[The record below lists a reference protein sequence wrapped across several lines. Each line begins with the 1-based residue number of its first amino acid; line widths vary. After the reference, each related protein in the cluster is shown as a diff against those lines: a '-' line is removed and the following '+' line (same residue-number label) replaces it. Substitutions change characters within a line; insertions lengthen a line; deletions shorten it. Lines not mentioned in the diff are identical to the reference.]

1 MEVSM
6 IQLYDGGAYVLNGTE
21 IIADTVESASIL
33 AGKLGSVP
41 EKEEA
46 KKQTIAYGIL
56 KAHNTSDNMDKLKIR
71 FDKLTSHD
79 ITFVGIIQTAR
90 ASGLEKFPMPYVL
103 TNCHNSLCAVGG
115 TINED
120 DHMFGLTCAKKY
132 GGMYVPPH
140 QAVIHQ
146 FAREMLAG
154 GGKMILG
161 SDSHTRYGALGT
173 MAMGEGGPELVKQL
187 LNQTYDISMPGVVGV
202 YLTGSPMKGVGPQDV
217 ALAIIKAVFECG
229 YVNNKVME
237 FIGDGVANLSADFR
251 IGVDVMTTE
260 TTCLSS
266 IWRTDE
272 KIQEFYEIHGRAD
285 DYKELN
291 PGPAAYYDGMIVVN
305 LSEIK
310 PMIAMPFH
318 PSNAYTIE
326 ELNANLDDILADCE
340 ARGRVSLGD
349 QVHFSLR
356 DKVRNGKLYVDQ
368 GIIAGCAGG
377 GFENI
382 CAAAD
387 ILKGRSIGADEFTL
401 SVYPASMPVYMELI
415 KNGSAAMLMETGT
428 VLKTAFCGPCFGAGD
443 TPSNNGFSIR
453 HSTRNFPN
461 REGSK
466 LQNGQIAS
474 VALMDARSIAATAA
488 NKGYLTAATDLDV
501 EFRNPKYFFDKKIYE
516 NRVFDSKGVAD
527 PSVEIHFGPNIK
539 DWPAMSA
546 LPEYLVLKVVSEI
559 HDPVTTTD
567 ELIPSGETS
576 SYRSNPLGLAEFT
589 LSRKDPEYVGRA
601 KEIQKA
607 QKAIEA
613 GNCPL
618 DAVPELKTVMDAVH
632 TKYPEAGKGNLGVGS
647 TIFAVKPGDGSAR
660 EQAASCQK
668 VLGGWANI
676 ANSYATK
683 RYRSNLINWGML
695 PFLIDEG
702 ELPFKNGDYLFVPHI
717 TEAVKNGAKEVEAYV
732 VKDGQ
737 LHAFT
742 LKLGEMTPEE
752 REIIL
757 KGCLIN
763 YNRV

>member
-1 MEVSM
+1 M
-6 IQLYDGGAYVLNGTE
+6 IKLSNTGAYLLNGAE
-21 IIADTVESASIL
+21 VVECNGEEQAALAAKTGSSVSKKEAAKNTMAYKIL
-33 AGKLGSVP
+33 ES
-41 EKEEA
+41 
-46 KKQTIAYGIL
+46 
-56 KAHNTSDNMDKLKIR
+56 HNTSRNMDKLMIK

-90 ASGLEKFPMPYVL
+90 ASGLEKFPIPYVL

-120 DHMFGLTCAKKY
+120 DHMFGLSCAKKY
-132 GGMYVPPH
+132 GGVYVPPH

-146 FAREMLAG
+146 YAREMLAG

-187 LNQTYDISMPGVVGV
+187 LEQTYDINMPEVVAI
-202 YLTGSPMKGVGPQDV
+202 YMTGEPAKGVGPQDV
-217 ALAIIKAVFECG
+217 ALAIIGAVFANG
-229 YVNNKVME
+229 YVKNKVME
-237 FIGDGVANLSADFR
+237 FVGPGVSSLSADFR

-272 KIQEFYEIHGRAD
+272 KIREFYEIHGRSE
-285 DYKELN
+285 DYRELN
-291 PGPAAYYDGMIVVN
+291 PGEVAYYDGMVYVD
-305 LSEIK
+305 LSKIK

-318 PSNAYTIE
+318 PSNTYTIE
-326 ELNANLDDILADCE
+326 ELNANLVDILHDVEKKAL
-340 ARGRVSLGD
+340 VSLDGKVD
-349 QVHFSLR
+349 YKLT
-356 DKVRNGKLYVDQ
+356 DKVRDGKLYVEQ

-382 CAAAD
+382 CDAAD
-387 ILKGRSIGADEFTL
+387 ILKGRSIGSDEFTL
-401 SVYPASMPVYMELI
+401 SVYPASTPIYVELAR
-415 KNGSAAMLMETGT
+415 NGKLADLLATGAI
-428 VLKTAFCGPCFGAGD
+428 VKTAFCGPCFGAGD
-443 TPSNNGFSIR
+443 TPANNAFSIR

-466 LQNGQIAS
+466 LQNGQISS

-488 NKGYLTAATDLDV
+488 NKGFLTAATELDM
-501 EFRNPKYFFDKKIYE
+501 EYTSPKYYFDKSIYK

-527 PSVEIHFGPNIK
+527 ASVEIKFGPNIK
-539 DWPAMSA
+539 DWPEMIA
-546 LPEYLVLKVVSEI
+546 LTENLVLKVVSEI

-576 SYRSNPLGLAEFT
+576 SYRSNPLGLAEFA
-589 LSRKDPEYVGRA
+589 LSRKDPDYVKRA
-601 KEIQKA
+601 KEVQAAEKA
-607 QKAIEA
+607 REA
-613 GNCPL
+613 GTCPAEVL
-618 DAVPELKTVMDAVH
+618 PEFEAVMDIIKKEFSEVNR
-632 TKYPEAGKGNLGVGS
+632 ENIGIGS
-647 TIFAVKPGDGSAR
+647 TIYAVKPGDGSAR

-676 ANSYATK
+676 AKEYATK

-695 PFLIDEG
+695 PFIYEEE
-702 ELPFKNGDYLFVPHI
+702 ELPFKNGDYIFVPEI
-717 TEAVKNGAKEVEAYV
+717 VKAVKEKSMEIEAYV
-732 VKDGQ
+732 VKKEG
-737 LHAFT
+737 LEKFM
-742 LKLGEMTPEE
+742 LKMGELTDDE
-752 REIIL
+752 RDIIL

-763 YNRV
+763 YNKR

>member
-1 MEVSM
+1 MK
-6 IQLYDGGAYVLNGTE
+6 LYDKGAYLLNGTE
-21 IIADTVESASIL
+21 LVEDGRDAADIIKSRTGETITSS
-33 AGKLGSVP
+33 
-41 EKEEA
+41 EA
-46 KKQTIAYGIL
+46 AKNTIAYGIL
-56 KAHNTSDNMDKLKIR
+56 KEHNTSGSMEKLQIK

-90 ASGLEKFPMPYVL
+90 ASGLEKFPIPYVL

-132 GGMYVPPH
+132 GGIYVPPH

-173 MAMGEGGPELVKQL
+173 MAIGEGGPELVKQL
-187 LNQTYDISMPGVVGV
+187 LSKTYDINMPGVVGV
-202 YLTGSPMKGVGPQDV
+202 YLTGTPAKGVGPQDI
-217 ALAIIKAVFECG
+217 ALAIIGEVFDRG
-229 YVNNKVME
+229 YVKNKVME
-237 FIGDGVANLSADFR
+237 FVGPGVSNLSVDYR

-272 KIQEFYEIHGRAD
+272 KVKEFYDIHGRVGE
-285 DYKELN
+285 YKELN
-291 PGPAAYYDGMIVVN
+291 PGKVAYYDGMIEID
-305 LSEIK
+305 LGTIK

-318 PSNAYTIE
+318 PSNTYTID
-326 ELNANLDDILADCE
+326 ELNANLMDILDDCE
-340 ARGRVSLGD
+340 KRAEVSFDGAVKLD
-349 QVHFSLR
+349 LKS
-356 DKVRNGKLYVDQ
+356 KVRDGKLYVDQ

-382 CAAAD
+382 CDAAD
-387 ILKGRSIGADEFTL
+387 ILKGKSIGANEFTL
-401 SVYPASMPVYMELI
+401 SVYPASTPVYMELV
-415 KNGSAAMLMETGT
+415 KNGAVASLMETGAI
-428 VLKTAFCGPCFGAGD
+428 VKTAFCGPCFGAGD
-443 TPSNNGFSIR
+443 TPANNAFSIR

-466 LQNGQIAS
+466 VQNGQVAS

-488 NKGYLTAATDLDV
+488 NKGILTSAADMDV
-501 EFRNPKYFFDKKIYE
+501 NYTKPKYFFDKTIYE

-527 PSVEIHFGPNIK
+527 PSVEIQFGPNIK

-546 LPEYLVLKVVSEI
+546 LPEHMVLKVVSEI

-576 SYRSNPLGLAEFT
+576 SFRSNPLGLAEFA
-589 LSRKDPEYVGRA
+589 LSRKDPAYVGRA
-601 KEIQKA
+601 KEVQKA
-607 QKAIEA
+607 QKAIEE
-613 GNCPL
+613 GKN
-618 DAVPELKTVMDAVH
+618 PEEGFAEIAPVIETIKKEYTDV
-632 TKYPEAGKGNLGVGS
+632 TKENLGVGS

-668 VLGGWANI
+668 VLGGWSNI
-676 ANSYATK
+676 ANEYATK

-695 PFLIDEG
+695 PFLIPEG
-702 ELPFKNGDYLFVPHI
+702 ELPFRNGDYLFVPEI
-717 TEAVKNGAKEVEAYV
+717 REAIEQKKTEIDAFV
-732 VKDGQ
+732 VKDGK
-737 LHAFT
+737 LVPFT
-742 LKLGEMTPEE
+742 LQMGELTEDE
-752 REIIL
+752 RTIIL

-763 YNRV
+763 YYRG

>member
-1 MEVSM
+1 MM
-6 IQLYDGGAYVLNGTE
+6 IQLLEGGTYLVNGTE
-21 IIADTVESASIL
+21 LVEPAKAAAQEL
-33 AGKLGSVP
+33 PAP
-41 EKEEA
+41 EEA
-46 KKQTIAYGIL
+46 AKQTMAYNIL
-56 KAHNTSDNMDKLKIR
+56 RDHNTSGNMEKLQIK

-90 ASGLEKFPMPYVL
+90 ASGLEKFPVPYVL

-132 GGMYVPPH
+132 GGVYVPPH

-187 LNQTYDISMPGVVGV
+187 LSKTYDINMPGVVGV
-202 YLTGSPMKGVGPQDV
+202 YMTGAPIPGVGPQDV
-217 ALAIIKAVFECG
+217 ALAIIGAVFKNG
-229 YVNNKVME
+229 FVKNKVME
-237 FIGDGVANLSADFR
+237 FVGPGVANLSADFR

-266 IWRTDE
+266 IWRTDD
-272 KIQEFYEIHGRAD
+272 KIEEFYAIHGRSE

-291 PGPAAYYDGMIVVN
+291 PGPVAYYDGMLVVE
-305 LSEIK
+305 LDKIR

-318 PSNAYTIE
+318 PSNTYTID
-326 ELNANLDDILADCE
+326 ELNANLMDILDDVEKKAQI
-340 ARGRVSLGD
+340 SLDGKID
-349 QVHFSLR
+349 FTLK
-356 DKVRNGKLYVDQ
+356 DKVHDGKLYVEQ

-387 ILKGRSIGADEFTL
+387 ILKGASIGADAFTL
-401 SVYPASMPVYMELI
+401 SVYPASTPIYMELA
-415 KNGSAAMLMETGT
+415 KNGTLATLIETGAI
-428 VLKTAFCGPCFGAGD
+428 VKTAFCGPCFGAGD
-443 TPSNNGFSIR
+443 TPANNAFSIR

-466 LQNGQIAS
+466 IQNGQISS

-488 NKGYLTAATDLDV
+488 NKGRLTPAT
-501 EFRNPKYFFDKKIYE
+501 EYAGTYSNPKYYFDGTIYK

-527 PSVEIHFGPNIK
+527 PSVEIQFGPNIK
-539 DWPAMSA
+539 DWPQMPA
-546 LPEYLVLKVVSEI
+546 LAENLILKVVSEI

-576 SYRSNPLGLAEFT
+576 SFRSNPLGLAEFT
-589 LSRKDPEYVGRA
+589 LSRKDPAYVGRA
-601 KEIQKA
+601 KEVQVA
-607 QKAIEA
+607 EKAIQNGECPAEA
-613 GNCPL
+613 L
-618 DAVPELKTVMDAVH
+618 PELKPVFEAVH
-632 TKYPEAGKGNLGVGS
+632 TKYPQVDKTNVGVGS

-676 ANSYATK
+676 ANEYATK

-695 PFLIDEG
+695 PFLIPEGDLPFANGNYLFIPDVRKAVEEKWDSITAYKVGEELTPFTLTLG
-702 ELPFKNGDYLFVPHI
+702 ELTD
-717 TEAVKNGAKEVEAYV
+717 
-732 VKDGQ
+732 D
-737 LHAFT
+737 
-742 LKLGEMTPEE
+742 E

-763 YNRV
+763 YYRNEGNIQ

>member
-1 MEVSM
+1 M
-6 IQLYDGGAYVLNGTE
+6 IQLFSEGAYLVDGITLVKE
-21 IIADTVESASIL
+21 SEVEAL
-33 AGKLGSVP
+33 KQLTGKVVS
-41 EKEEA
+41 KEEA
-46 KKQTIAYGIL
+46 SKNTIAYGIL
-56 KAHNTSDNMDKLKIR
+56 RDHNTSGNMEKLQIK

-90 ASGLEKFPMPYVL
+90 ASGIEKFPVPYVL

-120 DHMFGLTCAKKY
+120 DHMFGLTAAKKY
-132 GGMYVPPH
+132 GGVYVPPH

-187 LNQTYDISMPGVVGV
+187 LNRTYDINMPGVIGI
-202 YLTGSPMKGVGPQDV
+202 YLKGKPVKGVGPQDV
-217 ALAIIKAVFECG
+217 ALAIIGAVFEKG

-237 FIGDGVANLSADFR
+237 FVGPGVSNLSADFR

-266 IWRTDE
+266 IWRTDD
-272 KIQEFYEIHGRAD
+272 KIKEFYEIHGRSED
-285 DYKELN
+285 FKELN
-291 PGPAAYYDGMIVVN
+291 PGKVAYYDGIVEVD
-305 LSEIK
+305 LDKIK

-318 PSNAYTIE
+318 PSNTYTIE
-326 ELNANLDDILADCE
+326 EVNANLDDILADVE
-340 ARGRVSLGD
+340 KRALVSLDGAVD
-349 QVHFSLR
+349 YSLR
-356 DKVRNGKLYVDQ
+356 DKVHNGKLYVDQ

-377 GFENI
+377 GYENI
-382 CAAAD
+382 CAAAN
-387 ILKGRSIGADEFTL
+387 ILKGASIGSDEFTL
-401 SVYPASMPVYMELI
+401 SVYPASTPIYMELV
-415 KNGSAAMLMETGT
+415 KNGAVADLMQTGAI
-428 VLKTAFCGPCFGAGD
+428 VKTAFCGPCFGAGD
-443 TPSNNGFSIR
+443 TPANNAFSIR

-466 LQNGQIAS
+466 LQNGQISS

-488 NKGYLTAATDLDV
+488 NKGYLTPATDV
-501 EFRNPKYFFDKKIYE
+501 EASDFIPKYHFDKTIYD

-527 PSVEIHFGPNIK
+527 PSVEIQFGPNIK
-539 DWPAMSA
+539 DWPEMSA
-546 LPEYLVLKVVSEI
+546 LPQNMLLKVVSEI

-576 SYRSNPLGLAEFT
+576 SYRSNPLGLAEFA
-589 LSRKDPEYVGRA
+589 LSRKDPAYVGLA
-601 KEIQKA
+601 KEVQKA

-613 GNCPL
+613 GE
-618 DAVPELKTVMDAVH
+618 DAAEAFPEVKDILETVKESYADV
-632 TKYPEAGKGNLGVGS
+632 TQDNLGIGS

-676 ANSYATK
+676 ANEYATK

-695 PFLIDEG
+695 PFTIDKG
-702 ELPFKNGDYLFVPHI
+702 ELPFKNKDYIFVPDVRK
-717 TEAVKNGAKEVEAYV
+717 AVEDKLTKIPAYV
-732 VKDGQ
+732 VNEGMKEI
-737 LHAFT
+737 T
-742 LKLGEMTPEE
+742 LTLGELTDDE

-763 YNRV
+763 YYRD

>member
-1 MEVSM
+1 M
-6 IQLYDGGAYVLNGTE
+6 IKLSDGGAYLLGGTQWSE
-21 IIADTVESASIL
+21 TCDV
-33 AGKLGSVP
+33 SV
-41 EKEEA
+41 EEA
-46 KKQTIAYGIL
+46 KKNTIAYRIL
-56 KAHNTSDNMDKLKIR
+56 KDHNVSGNMEQLQIK

-90 ASGLEKFPMPYVL
+90 ASGLEKFPIPYVL

-132 GGMYVPPH
+132 GGVYVPPH

-146 FAREMLAG
+146 FAREMLSG

-187 LNQTYDISMPGVVGV
+187 LNRTYDIKMPEVVAV
-202 YLTGSPMKGVGPQDV
+202 YLTGEPAPGVGPQDV
-217 ALAIIKAVFECG
+217 ALSIIGAVFANG
-229 YVNNKVME
+229 YVKNKVME
-237 FIGDGVANLSADFR
+237 FVGPGVANLSADFR
-251 IGVDVMTTE
+251 IGIDVMTTE

-266 IWRTDE
+266 IWQTDE
-272 KIQEFYEIHGRAD
+272 TIREYYATHGREEE
-285 DYKELN
+285 YKCLA
-291 PGPAAYYDGMIVVN
+291 PGKTAYYDGVIEVDLGTV
-305 LSEIK
+305 S

-318 PSNAYTIE
+318 PSNTYTIDE
-326 ELNANLDDILADCE
+326 VNANLKDILADVE
-340 ARGRVSLGD
+340 KRARVSLDD
-349 QVHFSLR
+349 QVEYSLQ
-356 DKVRNGKLYVDQ
+356 DKVHDGKLYVEQ

-387 ILKGRSIGADEFTL
+387 ILNGESIGNSAFTL
-401 SVYPASMPVYMELI
+401 SVYPASTPIYMELI
-415 KNGSAAMLMETGT
+415 KNGCATKLLETGAI
-428 VLKTAFCGPCFGAGD
+428 LKTAFCGPCFGAGD
-443 TPSNNGFSIR
+443 TPANRAFSIR

-466 LQNGQIAS
+466 LQNKQIAS

-488 NKGYLTAATDLDV
+488 NRGILTSAAKLIETKTLQ
-501 EFRNPKYFFDKKIYE
+501 KYKYHFDASIYE
-516 NRVFDSKGVAD
+516 NRVFDSKGKAD
-527 PSVEIHFGPNIK
+527 PQTEIHFGPNIK
-539 DWPAMSA
+539 DWPKMEA
-546 LPEYLVLKVVSEI
+546 LPENLVLKVVSEI

-576 SYRSNPLGLAEFT
+576 SFRSNPMGLAEFT
-589 LSRKDPEYVGRA
+589 LSRKDPAYVGLA
-601 KEIQKA
+601 KEVR
-607 QKAIEA
+607 AIEEA
-613 GNCPL
+613 RVRGEHPCEVNAEVKPVMSVIRQTFPDASHENC
-618 DAVPELKTVMDAVH
+618 
-632 TKYPEAGKGNLGVGS
+632 GFGS

-676 ANSYATK
+676 ANEYATK

-695 PFLIDEG
+695 PFLIEKG
-702 ELPFKNGDYLFVPHI
+702 ELPFSNKQYLFIPGI
-717 TEAVKNGAKEVEAYV
+717 RKAVAEKQDEIKAYAV
-732 VKDGQ
+732 GENELK
-737 LHAFT
+737 AFT
-742 LKLGEMTPEE
+742 VRLGDLTDTE

-763 YNRV
+763 YYRG

>member
-1 MEVSM
+1 MVT
-6 IQLYDGGAYVLNGTE
+6 LYDGGAYLVNGTE
-21 IIADTVESASIL
+21 LIPDGPEQEAELKAK
-33 AGKLGSVP
+33 AGAAVS
-41 EKEEA
+41 KEEA
-46 KKQTIAYGIL
+46 SKNTMAYRIL
-56 KAHNTSDNMDKLKIR
+56 QAHNTSGNDKKLQVK

-90 ASGLEKFPMPYVL
+90 ASGLTEFPIPYVL

-120 DHMFGLTCAKKY
+120 DHVFGLSCAKRY
-132 GGMYVPPH
+132 GGIYVPPH

-146 FAREMLAG
+146 FAREMLAEC
-154 GGKMILG
+154 GKMILG

-173 MAMGEGGPELVKQL
+173 MAIGEGGGELVKQL
-187 LNQTYDISMPGVVGV
+187 LSKTYDVDMPGVIAI
-202 YLTGSPMKGVGPQDV
+202 YLDGKPEKGVGPQDV
-217 ALAIIKAVFECG
+217 ALAIIGATFGCG
-229 YVNNKVME
+229 YVKNKVME
-237 FIGDGVANLSADFR
+237 FVGPGVGNLSADYR
-251 IGVDVMTTE
+251 IGIDVMTTE

-272 KIQEFYEIHGRAD
+272 QIEEFYEIHGRKEA
-285 DYKELN
+285 YQELN
-291 PGPAAYYDGMIVVN
+291 PGAVTYYDGVVYVD
-305 LSEIK
+305 LSKIK

-318 PSNAYTIE
+318 PSNVYTIE
-326 ELNANLDDILADCE
+326 ELNQNLMDILDDCE
-340 ARGRVSLGD
+340 KRALVSLDGKVD
-349 QVHFSLR
+349 FTLK
-356 DKVRNGKLYVDQ
+356 DKVRNGKLYVEQ

-382 CAAAD
+382 CEAAD
-387 ILKGRSIGADEFTL
+387 ILRGSSIGADEFTL
-401 SVYPASMPVYMELI
+401 SVYPASTPIYMELA
-415 KNGSAAMLMETGT
+415 KNGVLADLIATGSI
-428 VLKTAFCGPCFGAGD
+428 VKTAFCGPCFGAGD
-443 TPSNNGFSIR
+443 TPANNAFSIR

-466 LQNGQIAS
+466 IQNGQISS

-488 NKGYLTAATDLDV
+488 NKGYLTAATDVDV
-501 EFRNPKYFFDKKIYE
+501 NFTKQKYYFDKSIYE
-516 NRVFDSKGVAD
+516 KRVYNGVGKPD
-527 PSVEIHFGPNIK
+527 PSVEIKFGPNIK
-539 DWPAMSA
+539 DWPAMSP
-546 LPEYLVLKVVSEI
+546 LPENLILKVVSEI

-613 GNCPL
+613 DSCPVE
-618 DAVPELKTVMDAVH
+618 AVPELKPIMDRIKQDYQVNR
-632 TKYPEAGKGNLGVGS
+632 KNVGVGS

-676 ANSYATK
+676 ANEYATK

-695 PFLIDEG
+695 PFIIDE
-702 ELPFKNGDYLFVPHI
+702 ELPFANGDYIFIPDI
-717 TEAVKNGAKEVEAYV
+717 AKAVQDKTDEIKAYV
-732 VKDGQ
+732 VNKDMKEFTLTLGQ
-737 LHAFT
+737 LT
-742 LKLGEMTPEE
+742 DNE

-757 KGCLIN
+757 QGCLIN
-763 YNRV
+763 YNRNH

>member
-1 MEVSM
+1 MK
-6 IQLYDGGAYVLNGTE
+6 LYDTGVYLLNGQK
-21 IIADTVESASIL
+21 I
-33 AGKLGSVP
+33 VP
-41 EKEEA
+41 ENQADFPVSKEEA
-46 KKQTIAYGIL
+46 AKSTIAYSIL
-56 KAHNTSDNMDKLKIR
+56 KAHNTSGNMDKLQIK

-90 ASGLEKFPMPYVL
+90 ASGLEKFPVPYVL

-132 GGMYVPPH
+132 GGVYVPPH

-146 FAREMLAG
+146 FAREMLAA

-187 LNQTYDISMPGVVGV
+187 LSQTYDINMPGVVAI
-202 YLTGSPMKGVGPQDV
+202 YLTGSPRPGVGPQDV
-217 ALAIIKAVFECG
+217 ALAIIGKVFANG
-229 YVNNKVME
+229 YVKNKVME
-237 FIGDGVANLSADFR
+237 FVGPGVANLSADFR

-266 IWRTDE
+266 IWQTDE
-272 KIQEFYEIHGRAD
+272 KIQEFYEIHGRSE
-285 DYKELN
+285 DYKELK
-291 PGPAAYYDGMIVVN
+291 PGETAYYDGCVEID
-305 LSEIK
+305 LSEIR

-318 PSNAYTIE
+318 PSNTYTID
-326 ELNANLDDILADCE
+326 ELKANLDDILADVE
-340 ARGRVSLGD
+340 KKAQISLDGK
-349 QVHFSLR
+349 VPYTLR
-356 DKVRNGKLYVDQ
+356 DKVIDGKLYVEQ

-387 ILKGRSIGADEFTL
+387 ILKGKSIGADAFTL
-401 SVYPASMPVYMELI
+401 SVYPASTPIYMELA
-415 KNGSAAMLMETGT
+415 KNGVLAGLLETGA
-428 VLKTAFCGPCFGAGD
+428 VVKTAFCGPCFGAGD
-443 TPSNNGFSIR
+443 TPANNAFSIR
-453 HSTRNFPN
+453 HTTRNFPN

-466 LQNGQIAS
+466 IQNGQISS

-488 NKGYLTAATDLDV
+488 NKGFLTSAEDYTGGYTGQ
-501 EFRNPKYFFDKKIYE
+501 KYFFDKTIYD
-516 NRVFDSKGVAD
+516 NRVFDSKGIAD
-527 PSVEIHFGPNIK
+527 PGVEIQFGPNIK
-539 DWPAMSA
+539 DWPEMAA
-546 LPEYLVLKVVSEI
+546 LPENLIVKVVSEI

-589 LSRKDPEYVGRA
+589 LSRKDPAYVGRA
-601 KEIQKA
+601 KEVRKA
-607 QKAIEA
+607 QKAIQEGKCPVEA
-613 GNCPL
+613 L
-618 DAVPELKTVMDAVH
+618 PEMKPVMDVI
-632 TKYPEAGKGNLGVGS
+632 KKDYPNVSKENLGVGS

-676 ANSYATK
+676 ANEYATK

-695 PFLIDEG
+695 PFLIKEG
-702 ELPFKNGDYLFVPHI
+702 ELPFANGDYLFFPQI
-717 TEAVKNGAKEVEAYV
+717 RKAVEEKDDVIQGYV
-732 VKDGQ
+732 VG
-737 LHAFT
+737 AEG
-742 LKLGEMTPEE
+742 LKEFEVALGELTDDE

-763 YNRV
+763 YNRK

>member
-1 MEVSM
+1 MVT
-6 IQLYDGGAYVLNGTE
+6 LFDGGAYLINGTE
-21 IIADTVESASIL
+21 LVQDGQAAAGYEAST
-33 AGKLGSVP
+33 GNKLS
-41 EKEEA
+41 KEEA
-46 KKQTIAYGIL
+46 AKNTMAYQIL
-56 KAHNTSDNMDKLKIR
+56 QAHNTSGNDKKLQIK

-90 ASGLEKFPMPYVL
+90 ASGLEKFPIPYVL

-120 DHMFGLTCAKKY
+120 DHMFGLSCAKRY

-146 FAREMLAG
+146 FAREMLAAG
-154 GGKMILG
+154 GQMILG

-173 MAMGEGGPELVKQL
+173 MAIGEGGGELVKQL
-187 LNQTYDISMPGVVGV
+187 LSKTYDVDMPGVVAV
-202 YLTGSPMKGVGPQDV
+202 YLTGKPQKGVGPQDV
-217 ALAIIKAVFECG
+217 ALAIIGATFGCG
-229 YVNNKVME
+229 YVKNKVME
-237 FIGDGVANLSADFR
+237 FVGPGVENLSADYR
-251 IGVDVMTTE
+251 IGIDVMTTE

-266 IWRTDE
+266 IWKTDDRI
-272 KIQEFYEIHGRAD
+272 KEFYDIHGRSG

-291 PGPAAYYDGMIVVN
+291 PGAVAYYDGVVYVD
-305 LSEIK
+305 LSEVK

-318 PSNAYTIE
+318 PSNVYTIE
-326 ELNANLDDILADCE
+326 ELNANLMDILDDCE
-340 ARGRVSLGD
+340 KRAKVSLDGKVD
-349 QVHFSLR
+349 FTLK
-356 DKVRNGKLYVDQ
+356 DKVRDGRLYVEQ

-382 CAAAD
+382 CEAAD
-387 ILKGRSIGADEFTL
+387 ILKGSYIGADEFTL
-401 SVYPASMPVYMELI
+401 SVYPASTPIYMELA
-415 KNGSAAMLMETGT
+415 KNGVLADLIETGSI
-428 VLKTAFCGPCFGAGD
+428 VKTAFCGPCFGAGD
-443 TPSNNGFSIR
+443 TPANNAFSIR

-466 LQNGQIAS
+466 IQNGQISS

-488 NKGYLTAATDLDV
+488 NKGYLTAATDVDV
-501 EFRNPKYFFDKKIYE
+501 NFTKRKYYFDKAIYE
-516 NRVFDSKGVAD
+516 NRVYNGVGKPD
-527 PSVEIHFGPNIK
+527 PSVEIKFGPNIK
-539 DWPAMSA
+539 DWPAMSP
-546 LPEYLVLKVVSEI
+546 LPENLILKVVSEI

-589 LSRKDPEYVGRA
+589 LSRKDPAYVGRA

-613 GNCPL
+613 DSCPCE
-618 DAVPELKTVMDAVH
+618 AVSELTPIMDKIKETYKISRKTV
-632 TKYPEAGKGNLGVGS
+632 GVGS

-676 ANSYATK
+676 ANEYATK

-695 PFLIDEG
+695 PFLIQDKDT
-702 ELPFKNGDYLFVPHI
+702 ELPFANDDYIFIPGI
-717 TEAVKNGAKEVEAYV
+717 AEAVKNKTDEIKAYV
-732 VKDGQ
+732 VNKDMKEFTLTLGQ
-737 LHAFT
+737 LT
-742 LKLGEMTPEE
+742 DNE

-763 YNRV
+763 YNRAGK

>member
-1 MEVSM
+1 MKLSNTGM
-6 IQLYDGGAYVLNGTE
+6 YLINGTE
-21 IIADTVESASIL
+21 LVADSASASQEIQQKT
-33 AGKLGSVP
+33 GKAVT
-41 EKEEA
+41 KEEA
-46 KKQTIAYGIL
+46 KQNTIAYGIL
-56 KAHNTSDNMDKLKIR
+56 REHNTSGNMEALQIK

-79 ITFVGIIQTAR
+79 ITYVGIIQTAR
-90 ASGLEKFPMPYVL
+90 ASGLTKFPIPYVL

-132 GGMYVPPH
+132 GGIYVPPH

-187 LNQTYDISMPGVVGV
+187 LNRTYDINMPEVVGV
-202 YLTGSPMKGVGPQDV
+202 YFTGSPRKGVGPQDV
-217 ALAIIKAVFECG
+217 ALAIIGEVFDKG
-229 YVNNKVME
+229 YVKNKVME
-237 FIGDGVANLSADFR
+237 FVGPGVANLSVDFR

-266 IWRTDE
+266 IWRTDAAVE
-272 KIQEFYEIHGRAD
+272 EFYDLHGRKEE
-285 DYKELN
+285 YKELN
-291 PGPAAYYDGMIVVN
+291 PGEVAYYDGMIEID

-318 PSNAYTIE
+318 PSNTYTIE
-326 ELNANLDDILADCE
+326 ELKKNLMDILDDCE
-340 ARGRVSLGD
+340 KRAKVSLDGKVD
-349 QVHFSLR
+349 FSLK

-382 CAAAD
+382 CDAAD
-387 ILKGRSIGADEFTL
+387 ILRGASIGPDEFTL
-401 SVYPASMPVYMELI
+401 SVYPASTPIYMELVR
-415 KNGSAAMLMETGT
+415 NGAVADLTATGAI
-428 VLKTAFCGPCFGAGD
+428 VKTAFCGPCFGAGD

-466 LQNGQIAS
+466 LQNGQISS

-488 NKGYLTAATDLDV
+488 NKGFLTAADEVDV
-501 EFRNPKYFFDKKIYE
+501 NFTKPKYFFDKTIYA

-527 PSVEIHFGPNIK
+527 ESVEIKFGPNIK
-539 DWPAMSA
+539 DWPAMSP
-546 LPEYLVLKVVSEI
+546 LPKHMFLKVVSEI

-601 KEIQKA
+601 KEVQKIQKL
-607 QKAIEA
+607 IEEDT
-613 GNCPL
+613 CPGEFS
-618 DAVPELKTVMDAVH
+618 PEFHEVIHTVKEKFTDVCRQ
-632 TKYPEAGKGNLGVGS
+632 NIGVGS

-676 ANSYATK
+676 ANEYATK

-695 PFLIDEG
+695 PFVIPEG
-702 ELPFKNGDYLFVPHI
+702 DLPFTNGDYLFIPDIYDAVAEKKETI
-717 TEAVKNGAKEVEAYV
+717 TAYV
-732 VKDGQ
+732 VKNDTMTPFD
-737 LHAFT
+737 LT
-742 LKLGEMTPEE
+742 LGELTDDE
-752 REIIL
+752 REIIE

-763 YNRV
+763 YYKAQS

>member
-1 MEVSM
+1 M
-6 IQLYDGGAYVLNGTE
+6 IKLYEHGAYLLNGTE
-21 IIADTVESASIL
+21 IIEDVNDAQAAVAAKTGQQVT
-33 AGKLGSVP
+33 
-41 EKEEA
+41 KEEA
-46 KKQTIAYGIL
+46 AKNTIAYSIL
-56 KAHNTSDNMDKLKIR
+56 EAHNTSSDMERLKIK

-90 ASGLEKFPMPYVL
+90 ASGLEKFPIPYVL

-187 LNQTYDISMPGVVGV
+187 LNKTYDIKMPGVVAI
-202 YLTGSPMKGVGPQDV
+202 YLDGEPSVGVGPQDV
-217 ALAIIKAVFECG
+217 ALAIIGATFANG

-237 FIGDGVANLSADFR
+237 FVGPGVNKLSADFR
-251 IGVDVMTTE
+251 IGIDVMTTE

-266 IWRTDE
+266 IWKTDE
-272 KIQEFYEIHGRAD
+272 TIREFYETHGRSEE
-285 DYKELN
+285 YKELN
-291 PGPAAYYDGMIVVN
+291 PGAAAYYDGLVYVD
-305 LSEIK
+305 LSKIK

-318 PSNAYTIE
+318 PSNTYTIDE
-326 ELNANLDDILADCE
+326 VNANLKDILHDVEQKAL
-340 ARGRVSLGD
+340 VSLDGA
-349 QVHFSLR
+349 VEYSLQDKIR
-356 DKVRNGKLYVDQ
+356 DGKLYVEQ

-382 CAAAD
+382 CAAAE
-387 ILKGRSIGADEFTL
+387 IIKGKNIGSDAFTF
-401 SVYPASMPVYMELI
+401 SVYPASTPVYMELVR
-415 KNGSAAMLMETGT
+415 NGAVADLMAAGT
-428 VLKTAFCGPCFGAGD
+428 IVKTAFCGPCFGAGD
-443 TPSNNGFSIR
+443 TPANNAFSIR

-466 LQNGQIAS
+466 LQSGQISS

-488 NKGYLTAATDLDV
+488 NKGFLTSAADV
-501 EFRNPKYFFDKKIYE
+501 MDREYKAPKYHFDKSIYA

-527 PSVEIHFGPNIK
+527 PSVEIQFGPNIK

-546 LPEYLVLKVVSEI
+546 LPENLILKVVSEI

-576 SYRSNPLGLAEFT
+576 SYRSNPLGLAEFA
-589 LSRKDPEYVGRA
+589 LSRKDPAYVGRA
-601 KEIQKA
+601 KEVQKA

-613 GNCPL
+613 NQCPL
-618 DAVPELKTVMDAVH
+618 EVLEELKPVMETIRAS
-632 TKYPEAGKGNLGVGS
+632 YPEVGEGNIGVGS

-676 ANSYATK
+676 ANEYATK

-695 PFLIDEG
+695 PFITEEKDT
-702 ELPFKNGDYLFVPHI
+702 ELSFKNGDYIFVPDVRKAVEDK
-717 TEAVKNGAKEVEAYV
+717 TDAVKAYV
-732 VKDGQ
+732 VGDSLKEI
-737 LHAFT
+737 T
-742 LKLGEMTPEE
+742 LKLGDLTDNE

-763 YNRV
+763 YYRG

>member
-1 MEVSM
+1 MK
-6 IQLYDGGAYVLNGTE
+6 LYNNGVYLVNGSQIIEDGPEANAAIKAATGKDVTKDGAHT
-21 IIADTVESASIL
+21 
-33 AGKLGSVP
+33 
-41 EKEEA
+41 
-46 KKQTIAYGIL
+46 QTMAYGIL
-56 KAHNTSDNMDKLKIR
+56 NSHNTSGNMEHLQIK
-71 FDKLTSHD
+71 FDKLISHD
-79 ITFVGIIQTAR
+79 ITYVGIIQTAR
-90 ASGLEKFPMPYVL
+90 ASGLEKFPIPYCL

-132 GGMYVPPH
+132 GGIYVPPH

-146 FAREMLAG
+146 FAREMMAG

-187 LNQTYDISMPGVVGV
+187 LNQTYDIGMPGVIAV
-202 YLTGSPMKGVGPQDV
+202 YMTGSPQKGVGPQDV
-217 ALAIIKAVFECG
+217 ALAIIGEVFDKG
-229 YVNNKVME
+229 YVKNKVME
-237 FIGDGVANLSADFR
+237 FVGPGVGNLSMDFR

-266 IWRTDE
+266 IWTTDTKTE
-272 KIQEFYEIHGRAD
+272 EFYDIHGRKEE
-285 DYKELN
+285 YKELN
-291 PGPAAYYDGMIVVN
+291 PGQVAYYDGMIEIN
-305 LSEIK
+305 LDEIK

-318 PSNAYTIE
+318 PSNTYTIE
-326 ELNANLDDILADCE
+326 ELNANLMDILDDCE
-340 ARGRVSLGD
+340 KRAKVSLDG
-349 QVHFSLR
+349 QVDFTLK

-382 CAAAD
+382 CDAAD
-387 ILKGRSIGADEFTL
+387 ILRGASIGPDEFTL
-401 SVYPASMPVYMELI
+401 SVYPASTPIYMELV
-415 KNGSAAMLMETGT
+415 KNGAVADLMSTGAI
-428 VLKTAFCGPCFGAGD
+428 VKTAFCGPCFGAGD

-488 NKGYLTAATDLDV
+488 NKGYLTAATDIDV
-501 EFRNPKYFFDKKIYE
+501 DFTKPKYHFDGRIYA
-516 NRVFDSKGVAD
+516 NRVFDSHGVAEPD
-527 PSVEIHFGPNIK
+527 TEIHFGPNIK
-539 DWPAMSA
+539 DWPKMSP
-546 LPEYLVLKVVSEI
+546 LPENLFLQVVSEI

-601 KEIQKA
+601 KHIQKA
-607 QKAIEA
+607 QKALEA
-613 GNCPL
+613 GECAGE
-618 DAVPELKTVMDAVH
+618 AVPELKAIVH
-632 TKYPEAGKGNLGVGS
+632 KVKETYPNVNHDNFGVGS

-676 ANSYATK
+676 ANEYATK

-695 PFLIDEG
+695 PFVIKEG
-702 ELPFKNGDYLFVPHI
+702 ELPFKNLDFIFIPEI
-717 TEAVKNGAKEVEAYV
+717 KKAVEEKAAVIKAYV
-732 VKDGQ
+732 VKDEG
-737 LHAFT
+737 LIEFDMT
-742 LKLGEMTPEE
+742 LGELTDDE

-763 YNRV
+763 YNRQ

>member
-1 MEVSM
+1 M
-6 IQLYDGGAYVLNGTE
+6 IQLFSEGAYLVDGT
-21 IIADTVESASIL
+21 TLVKESEAEALKQLTGEVVS
-33 AGKLGSVP
+33 
-41 EKEEA
+41 KEEA
-46 KKQTIAYGIL
+46 SKNTIAYGIL
-56 KAHNTSDNMDKLKIR
+56 RDHNTSGNMEKLQIK

-90 ASGLEKFPMPYVL
+90 ASGIEKFPVPYVL

-120 DHMFGLTCAKKY
+120 DHMFGLTAAKKY
-132 GGMYVPPH
+132 GGVYVPPH

-187 LNQTYDISMPGVVGV
+187 LNRTYDINMPGVIGI
-202 YLTGSPMKGVGPQDV
+202 YLKGKPVKGVGPQDV
-217 ALAIIKAVFECG
+217 ALAIIGAVFEKG

-237 FIGDGVANLSADFR
+237 FVGPGVSNLSADFR

-266 IWRTDE
+266 IWRTDD
-272 KIQEFYEIHGRAD
+272 KIKEFYEIHGRSED
-285 DYKELN
+285 FKELN
-291 PGPAAYYDGMIVVN
+291 PGKVAYYDGIVEVD
-305 LSEIK
+305 LDKIK

-318 PSNAYTIE
+318 PSNTYTIE
-326 ELNANLDDILADCE
+326 EVNANLDDILADVE
-340 ARGRVSLGD
+340 KRALVSLDGAVD
-349 QVHFSLR
+349 YSLR
-356 DKVRNGKLYVDQ
+356 DKVHDGKLYVDQ
-368 GIIAGCAGG
+368 GIIAGGG
-377 GFENI
+377 YENI
-382 CAAAD
+382 CAAAN
-387 ILKGRSIGADEFTL
+387 ILKGASIGSDEFTL
-401 SVYPASMPVYMELI
+401 SVYPASTPIYMELV
-415 KNGSAAMLMETGT
+415 KNGAVADLMQTGAI
-428 VLKTAFCGPCFGAGD
+428 VKTAFCGPCFGAGD
-443 TPSNNGFSIR
+443 TPANNAFSIR

-466 LQNGQIAS
+466 LQNGQISS

-488 NKGYLTAATDLDV
+488 NKGYLTPATDV
-501 EFRNPKYFFDKKIYE
+501 EASDFIPKYHFDKTIYD

-527 PSVEIHFGPNIK
+527 PSVEIQFGPNIK
-539 DWPAMSA
+539 DWPEMSA
-546 LPEYLVLKVVSEI
+546 LPQNMLLKVVSEI

-576 SYRSNPLGLAEFT
+576 SYRSNPLGLAEFA
-589 LSRKDPEYVGRA
+589 LSRKDPAYVGLA
-601 KEIQKA
+601 KEVQKA

-613 GNCPL
+613 GE
-618 DAVPELKTVMDAVH
+618 DAADAFPEVKDILETVKESYADV
-632 TKYPEAGKGNLGVGS
+632 TQDNLGIGS

-676 ANSYATK
+676 ANEYATK

-695 PFLIDEG
+695 PFTIDKG
-702 ELPFKNGDYLFVPHI
+702 ELPFKNKDYIFVPDVRK
-717 TEAVKNGAKEVEAYV
+717 AVEDKLTKIPAYV
-732 VKDGQ
+732 VNEGMKEI
-737 LHAFT
+737 T
-742 LKLGEMTPEE
+742 LTLGELTDDE

-763 YNRV
+763 YYRD

>member
-1 MEVSM
+1 MELL
-6 IQLYDGGAYVLNGTE
+6 QGGAYLINGTE
-21 IIADTVESASIL
+21 IVPDTAEAPAAIK
-33 AGKLGSVP
+33 AKTGKEIS
-41 EKEEA
+41 KAEA
-46 KKQTIAYGIL
+46 AKNTIAYGIL
-56 KAHNTSDNMDKLKIR
+56 ESHNTSGNMEKLKIR

-90 ASGLEKFPMPYVL
+90 ASGLQKFPMPYVL

-120 DHMFGLTCAKKY
+120 DHMFGLSCAKKY
-132 GGMYVPPH
+132 GGVYVPPH

-154 GGKMILG
+154 GGRMILG

-187 LNQTYDISMPGVVGV
+187 LNQTYDINMPGVVGV
-202 YLTGSPMKGVGPQDV
+202 YLTGAPVKGVGPQDV
-217 ALAIIKAVFECG
+217 ALAIIGAVFKNG
-229 YVNNKVME
+229 YVKNKVME
-237 FIGDGVANLSADFR
+237 FVGPGVASLSADFR
-251 IGVDVMTTE
+251 IGIDVMTTE

-266 IWRTDE
+266 IWKTDDQI
-272 KIQEFYEIHGRAD
+272 KEFYDIHGRSE

-291 PGPAAYYDGMIVVN
+291 PGEVAYYDGMIMID
-305 LSEIK
+305 LSTIR

-318 PSNAYTIE
+318 PSNTYTIE
-326 ELNANLDDILADCE
+326 ELNANLMDILDETEKRAL
-340 ARGRVSLGD
+340 VSLDGA
-349 QVHFSLR
+349 VEYHLK
-356 DKVRNGKLYVDQ
+356 DKVKNGKFIVDQ

-387 ILKGRSIGADEFTL
+387 ILKGQYIGADEFTL

-415 KNGSAAMLMETGT
+415 RNGCAATILETGA
-428 VLKTAFCGPCFGAGD
+428 VMKTAFCGPCFGAGD
-443 TPSNNGFSIR
+443 TPANNAFSIR

-466 LQNGQIAS
+466 LQNGQISS

-488 NKGYLTAATDLDV
+488 NKGVLTPATDFDG
-501 EFRNPKYFFDKKIYE
+501 EFGKYKYHFDSKIYA

-527 PSVEIHFGPNIK
+527 PNAEIHFGPNIK
-539 DWPAMSA
+539 DWPAMGA
-546 LPEYLVLKVVSEI
+546 LPENLVLRVVSEI

-589 LSRKDPEYVGRA
+589 LSRKDPAYVGLA
-601 KEIQKA
+601 KDIQKA
-607 QKAIEA
+607 EKARMA
-613 GNCPL
+613 GEHPCQAHPDVKPVMNAVKTQFA
-618 DAVPELKTVMDAVH
+618 DASHENT
-632 TKYPEAGKGNLGVGS
+632 GFGS

-676 ANSYATK
+676 ANEYATK

-695 PFLIDEG
+695 PFLIQEG
-702 ELPFKNGDYLFVPHI
+702 ELPFKNLDYLFIPGI
-717 TEAVKNGAKEVEAYV
+717 KKAVEEKAEVIKAYKV
-732 VKDGQ
+732 DAEGC
-737 LHAFT
+737 A
-742 LKLGEMTPEE
+742 LGEAFDLRLGELTDEE
-752 REIIL
+752 RQIIL

>member
-1 MEVSM
+1 M
-6 IQLYDGGAYVLNGTE
+6 IKLTDGGAYLIGGAE
-21 IIADTVESASIL
+21 IL
-33 AGKLGSVP
+33 ADGPEAAAALKAKTGK
-41 EKEEA
+41 EITRREA
-46 KKQTIAYGIL
+46 AENTIAYDIL
-56 KAHNTSDNMDKLKIR
+56 KSHNTSGNMDKLKIR

-120 DHMFGLTCAKKY
+120 DHMFGLSCAKKY
-132 GGMYVPPH
+132 GGVYVPPH

-154 GGKMILG
+154 GGRMILG

-187 LNQTYDISMPGVVGV
+187 LNQTYDINMPGVVGV
-202 YLTGSPMKGVGPQDV
+202 YLTGAPVKGVGPQDV
-217 ALAIIKAVFECG
+217 ALAIIGAVFKNG
-229 YVNNKVME
+229 YVKNKVME
-237 FIGDGVANLSADFR
+237 FVGPGVAALSADFR
-251 IGVDVMTTE
+251 IGIDVMTTE

-266 IWRTDE
+266 IWQTDAE
-272 KIQEFYEIHGRAD
+272 IEQFYEIHGRKEE
-285 DYKELN
+285 YKELK
-291 PGPAAYYDGMIVVN
+291 PGQVAYYDGMIEVD
-305 LSEIK
+305 LSRIR

-318 PSNAYTIE
+318 PSNTYTIE
-326 ELNANLDDILADCE
+326 ELNANLMDILAE
-340 ARGRVSLGD
+340 TEKKALVSLDGA
-349 QVHFSLR
+349 VEYSLR
-356 DKVRNGKLYVDQ
+356 DKVKNGKFMVDQ

-387 ILKGRSIGADEFTL
+387 ILKGRYIGADEFTL

-415 KNGSAAMLMETGT
+415 RNGCAATILETGA
-428 VLKTAFCGPCFGAGD
+428 VMKTAFCGPCFGAGD
-443 TPSNNGFSIR
+443 TPANNAFSIR

-466 LQNGQIAS
+466 LQSGQISS

-488 NKGYLTAATDLDV
+488 SKGVLTPATDFDG
-501 EFRNPKYFFDKKIYE
+501 EIGKYKYHFDSKIYA

-527 PSVEIHFGPNIK
+527 PDQEIHFGPNIK
-539 DWPAMSA
+539 DWPAMGA
-546 LPEYLVLKVVSEI
+546 LPENLVLRVVSEI

-589 LSRKDPEYVGRA
+589 LSRKDPEYVGLAKDIQRA
-601 KEIQKA
+601 EKA
-607 QKAIEA
+607 RMA
-613 GNCPL
+613 GEHPCQVHP
-618 DAVPELKTVMDAVH
+618 DVKPVMTVI
-632 TKYPEAGKGNLGVGS
+632 KNQFEGVNHENTGFGS

-676 ANSYATK
+676 ANEYATK

-695 PFLIDEG
+695 PFLIPEG
-702 ELPFKNGDYLFVPHI
+702 ELPFKRLDYLFIPGI
-717 TEAVKNGAKEVEAYV
+717 KKAVEEKAPEIKAYTVCEDGLKE
-732 VKDGQ
+732 
-737 LHAFT
+737 FT
-742 LKLGEMTPEE
+742 MKLGELTDEE
-752 REIIL
+752 RQIIL

-763 YNRV
+763 YNRI

>member
-1 MEVSM
+1 MK
-6 IQLYDGGAYVLNGTE
+6 LYEQGVYLLHGTE
-21 IIADTVESASIL
+21 LVADGPQAQDEIRQKTGQEVT
-33 AGKLGSVP
+33 
-41 EKEEA
+41 KEEA
-46 KKQTIAYGIL
+46 AKQTMAYGIL
-56 KAHNTSDNMDKLKIR
+56 ESHNTSGNMQNLQIK

-79 ITFVGIIQTAR
+79 ITYVGIIQTAR
-90 ASGLEKFPMPYVL
+90 ASGLEKFPIPYVL

-132 GGMYVPPH
+132 GGIYVPPH

-187 LNQTYDISMPGVVGV
+187 LNKTYDIAMPGVVGV
-202 YLTGSPMKGVGPQDV
+202 YLTGSPMKGVGPQDI
-217 ALAIIKAVFECG
+217 ALAIIGEVFDKG
-229 YVNNKVME
+229 YVKNKVME
-237 FIGDGVANLSADFR
+237 FVGPGVANLSVDYR

-266 IWRTDE
+266 IWRTDD
-272 KIQEFYEIHGRAD
+272 KVREFYEIHGRTEDFA
-285 DYKELN
+285 ELN
-291 PGPAAYYDGMIVVN
+291 PGQVAYYDGMIEID
-305 LSEIK
+305 LSQIK

-318 PSNAYTIE
+318 PSNTYTIE
-326 ELNANLDDILADCE
+326 ELNANLMDILDDCE
-340 ARGRVSLGD
+340 KRAKVSLDG
-349 QVHFSLR
+349 QVDFTLK
-356 DKVRNGKLYVDQ
+356 DKVRNGRLYVDQ

-382 CAAAD
+382 TDAAD
-387 ILKGRSIGADEFTL
+387 ILRGASIGPDEFTL
-401 SVYPASMPVYMELI
+401 SVYPASTPIYMELV
-415 KNGSAAMLMETGT
+415 KNGCVADLMETGAI
-428 VLKTAFCGPCFGAGD
+428 VKTAFCGPCFGAGD
-443 TPSNNGFSIR
+443 TPANGELSIR
-453 HSTRNFPN
+453 HTTRNFPN

-466 LQNGQIAS
+466 LQNGQISS

-488 NKGYLTAATDLDV
+488 NKGYLTAATDMDV
-501 EFRNPKYFFDKKIYE
+501 NYTKPKYYFDKNIYA

-527 PSVEIHFGPNIK
+527 PNEEIKFGPNIK
-539 DWPAMSA
+539 DWPAMSP
-546 LPEYLVLKVVSEI
+546 LPENLFLKVVSEI

-607 QKAIEA
+607 QKALEA
-613 GNCPL
+613 GECAGQ
-618 DAVPELKTVMDAVH
+618 AVPELREIVH
-632 TKYPEAGKGNLGVGS
+632 TVKKTFPDVNHDNFGVGS

-676 ANSYATK
+676 ANEYATK

-695 PFLIDEG
+695 PFLIPAGD
-702 ELPFKNGDYLFVPHI
+702 LPFKNGDYLFVPAI
-717 TEAVKNGAKEVEAYV
+717 RQAIIDKTEEIQAYV

-737 LHAFT
+737 MQPFT
-742 LKLGEMTPEE
+742 LQLGALTDDE
-752 REIIL
+752 RDIIL

-763 YNRV
+763 YYRG

>member
-1 MEVSM
+1 M
-6 IQLYDGGAYVLNGTE
+6 IKLYEHGAYLLNGTE
-21 IIADTVESASIL
+21 IIEDVNDAQAAVAAKTGQQVT
-33 AGKLGSVP
+33 
-41 EKEEA
+41 KEEA
-46 KKQTIAYGIL
+46 AKNTIAYSIL
-56 KAHNTSDNMDKLKIR
+56 EAHNTSSDMERLKIK

-90 ASGLEKFPMPYVL
+90 ASGLEKFPIPYVL

-187 LNQTYDISMPGVVGV
+187 LNKTYDIKMPGVVAI
-202 YLTGSPMKGVGPQDV
+202 YLDGEPSVGVGPQDV
-217 ALAIIKAVFECG
+217 ALAIIGATFANG

-237 FIGDGVANLSADFR
+237 FVGPGVDKLSADFR
-251 IGVDVMTTE
+251 IGIDVMTTE

-266 IWRTDE
+266 IWKTDE
-272 KIQEFYEIHGRAD
+272 TIREFYETHGRSEED
-285 DYKELN
+285 KELN
-291 PGPAAYYDGMIVVN
+291 PGAAAYYDGLVYVD
-305 LSEIK
+305 LSKIK

-318 PSNAYTIE
+318 PSNTYTIDE
-326 ELNANLDDILADCE
+326 VNANLKDILHDVEQKAL
-340 ARGRVSLGD
+340 VSLDGA
-349 QVHFSLR
+349 VEYSLQDKIR
-356 DKVRNGKLYVDQ
+356 DGKLYVEQ

-382 CAAAD
+382 CAAAE
-387 ILKGRSIGADEFTL
+387 IIKGKNIGSDAFTF
-401 SVYPASMPVYMELI
+401 SVYPASTPVYMELVR
-415 KNGSAAMLMETGT
+415 NGAVADLMAAGT
-428 VLKTAFCGPCFGAGD
+428 IVKTAFCGPCFGAGD
-443 TPSNNGFSIR
+443 TPANNAFSIR

-466 LQNGQIAS
+466 LQSGQISS

-488 NKGYLTAATDLDV
+488 NKGFLTSAADV
-501 EFRNPKYFFDKKIYE
+501 MDREYKAPKYHFDKSIYA

-527 PSVEIHFGPNIK
+527 PSVEIQFGPNIK

-546 LPEYLVLKVVSEI
+546 LPENLVLKVVSEI

-576 SYRSNPLGLAEFT
+576 SYRSNPLGLAEFA
-589 LSRKDPEYVGRA
+589 LSRKDPAYVGRA
-601 KEIQKA
+601 KEVQKA

-613 GNCPL
+613 NQCPL
-618 DAVPELKTVMDAVH
+618 EVLEELKPVMETIRAS
-632 TKYPEAGKGNLGVGS
+632 YPEVGEGNIGVGS

-676 ANSYATK
+676 ANEYATK

-695 PFLIDEG
+695 PFITEEKDT
-702 ELPFKNGDYLFVPHI
+702 ELSFKNGDYIFVPDVRKAVEDK
-717 TEAVKNGAKEVEAYV
+717 TDAVKAYV
-732 VKDGQ
+732 VGDSLKEI
-737 LHAFT
+737 T
-742 LKLGEMTPEE
+742 LKLGDLTDNE

-763 YNRV
+763 YYRG

>member
-1 MEVSM
+1 MK
-6 IQLYDGGAYVLNGTE
+6 LYDTGVYLLNGQK
-21 IIADTVESASIL
+21 I
-33 AGKLGSVP
+33 VP
-41 EKEEA
+41 ENQADFPVSKEEA
-46 KKQTIAYGIL
+46 AKSTIAYSIL
-56 KAHNTSDNMDKLKIR
+56 KVHNTSGNMDKLQIK

-90 ASGLEKFPMPYVL
+90 ASGLEKFPVPYVL

-132 GGMYVPPH
+132 GGVYVPPH

-146 FAREMLAG
+146 FAREMLAA

-187 LNQTYDISMPGVVGV
+187 LSQTYDINMPGVVAI
-202 YLTGSPMKGVGPQDV
+202 YLTGSPRPGVGPQDV
-217 ALAIIKAVFECG
+217 ALAIIGKVFANG
-229 YVNNKVME
+229 YVKNKVME
-237 FIGDGVANLSADFR
+237 FVGPGVANLSADFR

-266 IWRTDE
+266 IWQTDE
-272 KIQEFYEIHGRAD
+272 KIQEFYEIHGRSE
-285 DYKELN
+285 DYKELK
-291 PGPAAYYDGMIVVN
+291 PGETAYYDGCVEID
-305 LSEIK
+305 LSEIR

-318 PSNAYTIE
+318 PSNTYTID
-326 ELNANLDDILADCE
+326 ELKANLDDILADVE
-340 ARGRVSLGD
+340 KKAQISLDGK
-349 QVHFSLR
+349 VPYTLR
-356 DKVRNGKLYVDQ
+356 DKVIDGKLYVEQ

-387 ILKGRSIGADEFTL
+387 ILKGKSIGADAFTL
-401 SVYPASMPVYMELI
+401 SVYPASTPIYMELA
-415 KNGSAAMLMETGT
+415 KNGVLAGLLETGA
-428 VLKTAFCGPCFGAGD
+428 VVKTAFCGPCFGAGD
-443 TPSNNGFSIR
+443 TPANNAFSIR
-453 HSTRNFPN
+453 HTTRNFPN

-466 LQNGQIAS
+466 IQNGQISS

-488 NKGYLTAATDLDV
+488 NKGFLTSAEDYTGGYTGQ
-501 EFRNPKYFFDKKIYE
+501 KYFFDKTIYD
-516 NRVFDSKGVAD
+516 NRVFDSKGIAD
-527 PSVEIHFGPNIK
+527 PGVEIQFGPNIK
-539 DWPAMSA
+539 DWPEMAA
-546 LPEYLVLKVVSEI
+546 LPENLIVKVVSEI

-589 LSRKDPEYVGRA
+589 LSRKDPAYVGRA
-601 KEIQKA
+601 KEVQKA
-607 QKAIEA
+607 QKAIQEGKCPVEA
-613 GNCPL
+613 L
-618 DAVPELKTVMDAVH
+618 PEMKPVMDVI
-632 TKYPEAGKGNLGVGS
+632 KKDYPNVSKENLGVGS

-676 ANSYATK
+676 ANEYATK

-695 PFLIDEG
+695 PFLIKEG
-702 ELPFKNGDYLFVPHI
+702 ELPFANGDYLFFPQI
-717 TEAVKNGAKEVEAYV
+717 RKAVEEKDDVIQGYV
-732 VKDGQ
+732 VG
-737 LHAFT
+737 AEG
-742 LKLGEMTPEE
+742 LKEFEVALGELTDDE

-763 YNRV
+763 YNRK

>member
-1 MEVSM
+1 MK
-6 IQLYDGGAYVLNGTE
+6 LYEQGVYLLHGTE
-21 IIADTVESASIL
+21 LIAD
-33 AGKLGSVP
+33 GP
-41 EKEEA
+41 EAQAEIKQKTGREVAKSEA
-46 KKQTIAYGIL
+46 AKQTMAYAIL
-56 KAHNTSDNMDKLKIR
+56 EKHNTSGNMENLQIK

-79 ITFVGIIQTAR
+79 ITYVGIIQTAR
-90 ASGLEKFPMPYVL
+90 ASGLEKFPIPYVL

-132 GGMYVPPH
+132 GGIYVPPH

-187 LNQTYDISMPGVVGV
+187 LNKTYDIAMPGVVGV
-202 YLTGSPMKGVGPQDV
+202 YLTGAPRKGVGPQDI
-217 ALAIIKAVFECG
+217 ALAIIGEVFDKG
-229 YVNNKVME
+229 YVKNKVME
-237 FIGDGVANLSADFR
+237 FVGPGVDQLSVDYR

-266 IWRTDE
+266 IWKTDDKVRE
-272 KIQEFYEIHGRAD
+272 YYEIHGRSE
-285 DYKELN
+285 DYAELN
-291 PGPAAYYDGMIVVN
+291 PGEVAYYDGMIEID

-318 PSNAYTIE
+318 PSNTYTIE
-326 ELNANLDDILADCE
+326 ELNANLMDILDDCE
-340 ARGRVSLGD
+340 KRAKVSLDG
-349 QVHFSLR
+349 QVDFTLK
-356 DKVRNGKLYVDQ
+356 DKVRNGRLYVDQ

-377 GFENI
+377 GYENI
-382 CAAAD
+382 TDAAD
-387 ILKGRSIGADEFTL
+387 ILRGASIGPDEFTL
-401 SVYPASMPVYMELI
+401 SVYPASTPIYMELV
-415 KNGSAAMLMETGT
+415 KNGCVADLMETGAI
-428 VLKTAFCGPCFGAGD
+428 VKTAFCGPCFGAGD

-466 LQNGQIAS
+466 LQNGQISS

-488 NKGYLTAATDLDV
+488 NKGYLTAATDVDV
-501 EFRNPKYFFDKKIYE
+501 NYTKPKYYFDKNIYA

-527 PSVEIHFGPNIK
+527 PEEEIKFGPNIK
-539 DWPAMSA
+539 DWPAMSP
-546 LPEYLVLKVVSEI
+546 LPENLFLKVVSEI

-607 QKAIEA
+607 QKALESGECA
-613 GNCPL
+613 GA
-618 DAVPELKTVMDAVH
+618 AVPELRDIVH
-632 TKYPEAGKGNLGVGS
+632 TVKEQFPEVGHDNIGVGS

-676 ANSYATK
+676 ANEYATK

-695 PFLIDEG
+695 PFLIPAGD
-702 ELPFKNGDYLFVPHI
+702 LPFKNGDYLFVPEI
-717 TEAVKNGAKEVEAYV
+717 RKAIIDKTEEIEAYV

-737 LHAFT
+737 MQPFMLQ
-742 LKLGEMTPEE
+742 LGALTDDE
-752 REIIL
+752 RDIIL

-763 YNRV
+763 YYRG

>member
-1 MEVSM
+1 MKLHENGVY
-6 IQLYDGGAYVLNGTE
+6 LLNGRE
-21 IIADTVESASIL
+21 IIEDNQEAAACLAAKTGKTVTA
-33 AGKLGSVP
+33 A
-41 EKEEA
+41 EA
-46 KKQTIAYGIL
+46 ATGTMAYRIL
-56 KAHNTSDNMDKLKIR
+56 KAHNTSGNMEQLQIK

-90 ASGLEKFPMPYVL
+90 ASGLEKFPVPYVL

-120 DHMFGLTCAKKY
+120 DHMFGLSCAKRY
-132 GGMYVPPH
+132 GGIYVPPH

-187 LNQTYDISMPGVVGV
+187 LCKTYDIKMPGVVAI
-202 YLTGSPMKGVGPQDV
+202 YLTGEPMKGVGPQDV
-217 ALAIIKAVFECG
+217 ALAIIGAVFKNG

-237 FIGDGVANLSADFR
+237 FVGPGVASLSADFR

-266 IWRTDE
+266 IWVTDD
-272 KIQEFYEIHGRAD
+272 KIREFYDIHGRSAD
-285 DYKELN
+285 YAELK
-291 PGPAAYYDGMIVVN
+291 PEKVAFYDGCVEVN

-318 PSNAYTIE
+318 PSNTYTIE
-326 ELNANLDDILADCE
+326 EVNANLEDILAE
-340 ARGRVSLGD
+340 VEKNALVSLDGA
-349 QVHFSLR
+349 VEYKLR
-356 DKVRNGKLYVDQ
+356 DKIRNGKLYVDQ

-387 ILKGRSIGADEFTL
+387 ILNGKSIGPDEFTL
-401 SVYPASMPVYMELI
+401 SVYPASMPVYMELV
-415 KNGSAAMLMETGT
+415 KNGAAAKIMETGAIM
-428 VLKTAFCGPCFGAGD
+428 KTAFCGPCFGAGD
-443 TPSNNGFSIR
+443 TPNNNGFSIR
-453 HSTRNFPN
+453 HTTRNFPN

-488 NKGYLTAATDLDV
+488 NKGYLTPATDLDV
-501 EFRNPKYFFDKKIYE
+501 EYTGPKYFFDKSIYE

-527 PSVEIHFGPNIK
+527 PDQELKFGPNIK

-546 LPEYLVLKVVSEI
+546 LTDNLVLKVVSEI

-576 SYRSNPLGLAEFT
+576 SYRSNPLALAEFA

-601 KEIQKA
+601 KEVQKA
-607 QKAIEA
+607 EKARVNGEKPTEA
-613 GNCPL
+613 L
-618 DAVPELKTVMDAVH
+618 PELAPVIETIK
-632 TKYPEAGKGNLGVGS
+632 TKYPDLNRENFGIGS

-676 ANSYATK
+676 ANEYATK

-695 PFLIDEG
+695 PFLIPEG
-702 ELPFKNGDYLFVPHI
+702 DLPFANGDYLFVPNVRKAI
-717 TEAVKNGAKEVEAYV
+717 EDKLTDIEAYV
-732 VKDGQ
+732 VKDGG
-737 LHAFT
+737 LKSFT
-742 LKLGEMTPEE
+742 LKMGDLTDDE
-752 REIIL
+752 RTIIL

-763 YNRV
+763 YYRD

>member
-1 MEVSM
+1 MVK
-6 IQLYDGGAYVLNGTE
+6 LYDKGVYLLNGTE
-21 IIADTVESASIL
+21 IVESCEEVVAKTGRKVS
-33 AGKLGSVP
+33 
-41 EKEEA
+41 KEEA
-46 KKQTIAYGIL
+46 AKETMAYNIL
-56 KAHNTSDNMDKLKIR
+56 SEHNTSGNMDRLQIK

-90 ASGLEKFPMPYVL
+90 ASGLEKFPIPYVL

-132 GGMYVPPH
+132 GGVYVPPH

-146 FAREMLAG
+146 YAREMLAG

-187 LNQTYDISMPGVVGV
+187 LNKTYDIKMPQVVGI
-202 YLTGSPMKGVGPQDV
+202 YLDGEPMKGVGPQDI
-217 ALAIIKAVFECG
+217 ALAIIGATFGNG

-237 FIGDGVANLSADFR
+237 FVGPGVDKLSADYR
-251 IGVDVMTTE
+251 IGIDVMTTE

-266 IWRTDE
+266 IWKTDD
-272 KIQEFYEIHGRAD
+272 KIKEFYETHGRVE

-291 PGPAAYYDGMIVVN
+291 PGAVAYYDGFVYVN

-318 PSNAYTIE
+318 PSNVYTIDE
-326 ELNANLDDILADCE
+326 VNANLKDVLHDVEKKALI
-340 ARGRVSLGD
+340 SLDGAVD
-349 QVHFSLR
+349 YSLQ
-356 DKVRNGKLYVDQ
+356 DKIVDGKLYVDQ

-387 ILKGRSIGADEFTL
+387 IIKGHYIGSDAFTF
-401 SVYPASMPVYMELI
+401 SVYPASTPIYMELV
-415 KNGSAAMLMETGT
+415 KNGVVADLMQAGT
-428 VLKTAFCGPCFGAGD
+428 IVKTAFCGPCFGAGD
-443 TPSNNGFSIR
+443 TPANGAFSIR

-466 LQNGQIAS
+466 LQSGQIAS

-488 NKGYLTAATDLDV
+488 NKGFLTPATAMDV
-501 EFRNPKYFFDKKIYE
+501 EYTGQTYHFDEKIYA

-527 PSVEIHFGPNIK
+527 DSVEIKFGPNIK
-539 DWPAMSA
+539 DWPKMPA
-546 LPEYLVLKVVSEI
+546 LPENLLLKVVSEI

-576 SYRSNPLGLAEFT
+576 SYRSNPLGLAEFA
-589 LSRKDPEYVGRA
+589 LSRKDPAYVGRA
-601 KEIQKA
+601 KEVQKA

-613 GNCPL
+613 GTCPL
-618 DAVPELKTVMDAVH
+618 EVLDELKEVMGKVRK
-632 TKYPEAGKGNLGVGS
+632 TYPEAGEGNLGIGS

-676 ANSYATK
+676 ACEYATK

-695 PFLIDEG
+695 PFITEEDHEKLS
-702 ELPFKNGDYLFVPHI
+702 FQNGDYIFVPDI
-717 TEAVKNGAKEVEAYV
+717 RRAIEEKAADIKAYV
-732 VKDGQ
+732 VGSE
-737 LHAFT
+737 LTEVHF
-742 LKLGEMTPEE
+742 KLGDMTDAE

-763 YNRV
+763 YYRG